1 MANAETYTAQLVPLS
16 WMEHRENGSE
26 VIEIVVNDLC
36 CMHCK
41 GKASAVQC
49 AFGFEAAA
57 RTASTGR
64 SDRGCQGESSHKAKK
79 GKPVKCLF
87 SVDGLCTR
95 FGRARVEA
103 AISASPAGR

>member
-1 MANAETYTAQLVPLS
+1 M
-16 WMEHRENGSE
+16 
-26 VIEIVVNDLC
+26 
-36 CMHCK
+36 
-41 GKASAVQC
+41 QC
-49 AFGFEAAA
+49 AFGFEVAA

-64 SDRGCQGESSHKAKK
+64 SDRGCQVESSHKAKK

-87 SVDGLCTR
+87 WVDGLCTR